1 MRFAA
6 RGVVVLIGGAL
17 ALAGCGASEGQRV
30 QAKVQQFARAT
41 AGRDYGTLCH
51 EVLAPDLVA
60 HLTAAGLSCR
70 QAMKIFTQ
78 SVQHPTIT
86 VSKVTVN
93 GSRASAVVV
102 AKATGQQSSR
112 ESIRLIKTSGGWRL
126 ESLASAR

>member
-1 MRFAA
+1 ML
-6 RGVVVLIGGAL
+6 VGGAL
-17 ALAGCGASEGQRV
+17 ALAGCGASESQQV
-30 QAKVQQFARAT
+30 QAKVQEFAHAT
-41 AGRDYGTLCH
+41 ADRDYATLCQ
-51 EVLAPDLVA
+51 EVLAPDLVT
-60 HLTAAGLSCR
+60 HLTAAGISCR

-93 GSRASAVVV
+93 GSRASALVV

-112 ESIRLIKTSGGWRL
+112 ESIRLVKTARGWRL